1 MRRLRIV
8 IPVTLVLLG
17 LLSAALVANR
27 SFWTQT
33 PLERLAL
40 QLAEMPAGTTQ
51 LSADYPTQ
59 IDDVGHV
66 LCAKSDLKTGPYVEC
81 YTTTALA
88 NVDATDVDGKALGK
102 KASFPVIQ
110 MLYRYA
116 TDAEARAQFQRLSQP
131 LGETPGAV
139 ILPSQTQEGR
149 DGRQWVTARMIGS
162 EGDTIYWYIG
172 VKGRVLTLLCADDL
186 QALDGRPRSS
196 GQALFEALV
205 GRATAR

>member
-1 MRRLRIV
+1 MRRLKII
-8 IPVTLVLLG
+8 IPAAVVLLG
-17 LLSAALVANR
+17 LLSVAVIASR
-27 SFWTQT
+27 QYWMQM

-66 LCAKSDLKTGPYVEC
+66 LGAKSDLKTGPYVEC

-116 TDAEARAQFQRLSQP
+116 TDAEARAQYQRLSQLLREAP
-131 LGETPGAV
+131 SAA
-139 ILPSQTQEGR
+139 ILSGQAGK
-149 DGRQWVTARMIGS
+149 DGRQWVTARVIGS

-186 QALDGRPRSS
+186 QALDGRPRPS

-205 GRATAR
+205 ARILTH